1 MLRVNGF
8 YGHVRRNDL
17 RSAAMFAGFLVAF
30 QIVAAVALFLP
41 LLFFD
46 LRHVWFYDPLG
57 YLARYAPVVLA
68 AGGVLFLVQFSR
80 HVASVRTTVAFRY
93 VDRWAEQ
100 RLFDAVQTQA
110 IAAGLPPPKVGI
122 IESSAR
128 NAFACGLS
136 ARSAVVVATRGLVE
150 ALDDDELAAVVAH
163 EIVHIR
169 NGDIRLMAAANVLM
183 DNLEWL
189 RRQNPLRIEG
199 WKQIVLCVL
208 VPPFLFL
215 CLAAALV
222 IGLAFTLARVSRLLI
237 SSSREFVADAEAVRM
252 THNPAALI
260 SALRRIEGRSA
271 VAGVGAH
278 TDAMM
283 IDGAV
288 AGAFASHPTISE
300 RVAVL
305 ARLSGAMAHVPVAR
319 RDTRPAEQATAH
331 GGGGA
336 FGRRDAP
343 GPERAPPPR
352 RSLVSRVNA
361 GSGENLLCVPPAQRR
376 LLVLGFAGMYAL
388 CLWTMAQHSGGA
400 RAIASNLKGE
410 AVVAL
415 FKEVM
420 PEGDRG
426 VFAFN
431 SGAVGDPGGRAV
443 PQNPRR
449 ELQRLA
455 ATNPLDAR
463 CFATEAYKVGDRG
476 LHRVG
481 APDPALVE
489 RFSAGRDGGSSE
501 IKLER
506 YLGYKLRSVRAVA
519 DAKAADLD
527 GALAGYVEQR
537 KVLLWVVHRFFGE
550 RGLALMREAYDSPA
564 DRAILDTLRRRLDD
578 RALTLVADGRLAA
591 EIELLV
597 SAPEG
602 FIPCLARAA

>member
-41 LLFFD
+41 LIFLDPAHAWLFS
-46 LRHVWFYDPLG
+46 PLA
-57 YLARYAPVVLA
+57 YLARYVPIVFA
-68 AGGVLFLVQFSR
+68 AGGALFLVRFAR
-80 HVASVRTTVAFRY
+80 HVASVRSTVQFRY
-93 VDRWAEQ
+93 VDRWTEP
-100 RLFDAVQTQA
+100 RLFDLVETQA
-110 IAAGLPPPKVGI
+110 IAAGLPLPKVGL
-122 IESSAR
+122 IESPAR

-163 EIVHIR
+163 EIAHIK

-189 RRQNPLRIEG
+189 RQQNPLRIES
-199 WKQIVLCVL
+199 WKQVVLCVL

-215 CLAAALV
+215 CMAAGVA
-222 IGLAFTLARVSRLLI
+222 IGAAFTLARVSRLLI

-271 VAGVGAH
+271 VAGVGAR

-288 AGAFASHPTISE
+288 EGAFASHPTISE

-319 RDTRPAEQATAH
+319 RDTRPADRVAA
-331 GGGGA
+331 GGGG
-336 FGRRDAP
+336 FGRREAP
-343 GPERAPPPR
+343 EPERAPPTPR
-352 RSLVSRVNA
+352 GLVGRVNA
-361 GSGENLLCVPPAQRR
+361 GSRGTPLGLTPVLGG
-376 LLVLGFAGMYAL
+376 LLVLGFAGMFAL
-388 CLWTMAQHSGGA
+388 QLWTMFRYSGSAGSIASNFSGGA
-400 RAIASNLKGE
+400 LTAA
-410 AVVAL
+410 
-415 FKEVM
+415 FKEVSQ
-420 PEGDRG
+420 ESKRG
-426 VFAFN
+426 VFTVGG
-431 SGAVGDPGGRAV
+431 GAMGDAGGRTF
-443 PQNPRR
+443 PLNPRQ

-455 ATNPLDAR
+455 ATDPLGAR
-463 CFATEAYKVGDRG
+463 CFATEAYRVGDRG
-476 LHRVG
+476 LRRVD
-481 APDPALVE
+481 APDPGLVE

-506 YLGYKLRSVRAVA
+506 YLGYKLRSVRAA
-519 DAKAADLD
+519 ASAGDAELD
-527 GALAGYVEQR
+527 GALLGYVKER

-550 RGLALMREAYDSPA
+550 PGLRLMQDAYDSPA
-564 DRAILDTLRRRLDD
+564 DRAVLDALRRRLDD
-578 RALTLVADGRLAA
+578 RAPALVGDGRLAA
-591 EIELLV
+591 EIGLLV

-602 FIPCLARAA
+602 FIPCMARAA